1 MRIKINSF
9 ANSEL
14 CKPIGWKHI
23 FAEINKDYFLYAK
36 DSQNVYQE
44 LCDFVKRYTTDLIDN
59 TPLNLSLGVYADI
72 VEQLSDNVSI
82 IIGQYS
88 IEKKSFG
95 AIAVV
100 DNNSVIYQYFEKG
113 D

>member
-23 FAEINKDYFLYAK
+23 FAEIDKDYFLYVK

-44 LCDFVKRYTTDLIDN
+44 ICDFVKRYTADLIDN
-59 TPLNLSLGVYADI
+59 TPLNLNFGVCDDVI
-72 VEQLSDNVSI
+72 ERLSDDVSI
-82 IIGQYS
+82 IIGQCCV
-88 IEKKSFG
+88 ERKSYG

-100 DNNSVIYQYFEKG
+100 NNDSVIYQYIEKG